1 MARTAHVG
9 YLWIVFINNS
19 AINSEGIH
27 CFFSYCVLEV
37 PMKSISLIFGLFVF
51 FVTIVLSMVWF
62 IHFQIQGDRF
72 LYHSKQ
78 IHRTLSLQCIHQG
91 CTTHSLQQDLNLFL
105 IQTWPDALSKA
116 AVIKRFNLDP
126 FLLEIELKLRLNPIG
141 PTMEFEYSKIMIGE
155 KQ

>member
-1 MARTAHVG
+1 
-9 YLWIVFINNS
+9 
-19 AINSEGIH
+19 
-27 CFFSYCVLEV
+27 
-37 PMKSISLIFGLFVF
+37 MKSISLIFGLFVF

-91 CTTHSLQQDLNLFL
+91 CTTHSLQTELNQFL
-105 IQTWPDALSKA
+105 VQTWPDALSKA